1 MIRTVRYIFTILV
14 LIVAT
19 AIFVVPQCARFCSYD
34 SAKAAA
40 YVTANAEKKSRNCCA
55 WYVMKALHAG
65 GSPAYILPA
74 YAYSWLLPQLGFDEV
89 AAEGYTPQMGDIVVF
104 PKVDGHIWGHIQM
117 WNGQQW
123 ISDFMQKGFYAAVGY
138 RGCGYRIFRR

>member
-1 MIRTVRYIFTILV
+1 
-14 LIVAT
+14 
-19 AIFVVPQCARFCSYD
+19 
-34 SAKAAA
+34 
-40 YVTANAEKKSRNCCA
+40 
-55 WYVMKALHAG
+55 MKALHAG

-89 AAEGYTPQMGDIVVF
+89 AAEGYSPQTGDIVVF

-123 ISDFMQKGFYAAVGY
+123 ISDFMQKGFYAAVGDQRPERECKPIEHTDEECGGEIPSAV
-138 RGCGYRIFRR
+138 RGWGVLQ